1 LQPLGPQVGIGI
13 AATRAFPVPLQ
24 PLGPQVG
31 IGIAATAFPVP
42 LQPLGPQVGIGI
54 AATAFPVPLQPLGPQ
69 VGIGIAAVKAFPVP
83 LQPLG
88 PQVGI
93 GIAEITACW
102 LLSVAWDVAR
112 AAEAPMAQIPRTRAL
127 TASFMTVVLLNQSC
141 TAFDSVVV
149 ETPGYSEDY
158 IW

>member
-13 AATRAFPVPLQ
+13 AAIAFPVPLQ

-31 IGIAATAFPVP
+31 IGIAATMAFPVP
-42 LQPLGPQVGIGI
+42 LQPLWPQVGIGI
-54 AATAFPVPLQPLGPQ
+54 AEA
-69 VGIGIAAVKAFPVP
+69 IAFPVP

-141 TAFDSVVV
+141 TAFGSVVV
-149 ETPGYSEDY
+149 ETPTYSEDY
-158 IW
+158 ICYRPAVLSPSGII